1 MDWTPIERLAARID
15 ESREHRLDAAL
26 VTVAVRLNRAPPE
39 DWVVV
44 FLHPPGRSRVIH
56 ELAVTGSTV
65 TFTAEKGDDVSSTLA
80 DIDERVR
87 SANLVM
93 ERSSR

>member
-1 MDWTPIERLAARID
+1 MAWAPIERLAAPP
-15 ESREHRLDAAL
+15 ELREHRLDAAL

-39 DWVVV
+39 DWVAV
-44 FLHPPGRSRVIH
+44 FLHPPGRSRVLY

-65 TFTAEKGDDVSSTLA
+65 TFTVEKGEDVSSTVA
-80 DIDERVR
+80 EIDERVR
-87 SANLVM
+87 AANLVM

>member
-1 MDWTPIERLAARID
+1 MAWTPIERLASRP
-15 ESREHRLDAAL
+15 ETREHRLDAAL
-26 VTVAVRLNRAPPE
+26 VTVAVLLSRAPPE
-39 DWVVV
+39 DWVTV

-65 TFTAEKGDDVSSTLA
+65 TFPAEKGDDVSSTLA
-80 DIDERVR
+80 DTDERVR
-87 SANLVM
+87 AANLVM

>member
-1 MDWTPIERLAARID
+1 LAWAPIERLAARP

-26 VTVAVRLNRAPPE
+26 VSVTVRLSRTPTE
-39 DWVVV
+39 DWAVV
-44 FLHPPGRSRVIH
+44 FLHPPGRSRVIN

-65 TFTAEKGDDVSSTLA
+65 TFTVEKADGVSSTLV

-87 SANLVM
+87 AANLVM
-93 ERSSR
+93 EGSSR